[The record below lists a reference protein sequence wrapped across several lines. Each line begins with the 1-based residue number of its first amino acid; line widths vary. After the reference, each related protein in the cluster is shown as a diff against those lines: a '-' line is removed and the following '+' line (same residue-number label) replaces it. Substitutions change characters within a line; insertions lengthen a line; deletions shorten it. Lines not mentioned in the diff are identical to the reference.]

1 MNSEHTHFKTEKIIK
16 LKRKD
21 DDSRYLFQCIYFS
34 FEMNL
39 LIKRGW
45 EVIELLSALGRQKT
59 CNKTF
64 ALLCYNVDMC
74 YHLKCKTF

>member
-1 MNSEHTHFKTEKIIK
+1 MNSEHTHFKTEKIIQ

-45 EVIELLSALGRQKT
+45 EVIELLSVLGRQT

>member
-1 MNSEHTHFKTEKIIK
+1 
-16 LKRKD
+16 
-21 DDSRYLFQCIYFS
+21 
-34 FEMNL
+34 MNL

-45 EVIELLSALGRQKT
+45 EVIELLSVLGRQT